1 MTPCP
6 GDEEL
11 RKLLAGQL
19 PAEDADP
26 LTWHTDQCAD
36 CQRRL
41 ERLLDDPAAG
51 RWRRLLGSAEG
62 EPAPT
67 KVAPG
72 AAGAD
77 TARAAEGAPPA
88 AATVREPADPQKR
101 PDAALLRRLRVDPAR
116 RPPPA
121 PPAPPGYE
129 ILGEL
134 GRGGMGVVYQARQT
148 ALHRLVA
155 LKVIGAGAWAGSGE
169 VARFR
174 AEAEAVARLQHP
186 NIVQIYEVG
195 DLDGRPFFSLE
206 YVDGGSLADRLDGT
220 PLPARA
226 AAELIRTLALAI
238 HAAHERGIV
247 HRDLKPANILLQKSE
262 VRSQKTEAQPPGR
275 PASDFCLLTSDFFPK
290 IADFGLAK
298 RLGDD
303 SGLTHTGTVLGTPS
317 YMAPEQAEGQV
328 HHIGPAADTYALGA
342 ILYELLTGRPPFLG
356 ASGLDTLQQVKSQT
370 PVAPT
375 RLRHQVP
382 RDLETICLKCLE
394 KEPHKRYP
402 TARALAEDLQ
412 HFLAGEPILARPV
425 TVWERTWKWTKRR
438 PAVAA
443 LLVLL
448 VVAPLALLAVGAW
461 SYFRLKESNDFA
473 ESVVDDMYT
482 KVAEEWLADEPQKDP
497 LQKEFLEKALGFYQR
512 QARKGGTSPEA
523 RRRAGL
529 AYFRMGQLYRG
540 LNRREEAADAYRQ
553 AIVLQEPLRQQY
565 PGERDYRQDLANS
578 YNWLGELL
586 RDGGSL
592 TEGEQNYR
600 AALALQEGLHEEDA
614 ANPAY
619 RRELARTYSNLGL
632 VEMDD
637 DRADQARQ
645 HFDGAVDLLEQLV
658 NESPANEFRHELAR
672 TLTNRGVFRRTHTRP
687 EDAEKDYRRAIQLLK
702 GLRGTGRVRA
712 VYDFNL
718 AIAHL
723 DLGNILF
730 DREDYDQALAELDQA
745 DEILTRLVEDFPD
758 RPRYKKKLARTYNSR
773 GGALLE
779 SGEERPAEE
788 DWQKARRLLEKLVE
802 ADPQE
807 AEYLADLGKCVGN
820 LGLLRFQQGDL
831 FAAGTELTEAVRL
844 LRAALKPNPKRPDYL
859 EALRDHYQSLAEVLV
874 RAGERGQA
882 VEAAAALAQVF
893 PERALGHY
901 YAACFTARCVPLD
914 EKAGD
919 ADGAAKHAAQAAA
932 HLRQALDRGLT
943 GAERLTKEDEPFAP
957 LAPRPGWAELL
968 AELET
973 RKRPAPAQPAP

>member
-6 GDEEL
+6 GDEDL

-26 LTWHTDQCAD
+26 LTRHTDQCAE

-51 RWRRLLGSAEG
+51 RWRRLLGPAED
-62 EPAPT
+62 EPAAT
-67 KVAPG
+67 KQAPP
-72 AAGAD
+72 AAGTD

-88 AATVREPADPQKR
+88 AATVREPADPDRR

-116 RPPPA
+116 RPPTT

-134 GRGGMGVVYQARQT
+134 GRGGMGVVYKARQT
-148 ALHRLVA
+148 ALRRLVA

-174 AEAEAVARLQHP
+174 AEAQAVARLQHP

-195 DLDGRPFFSLE
+195 EHDGRPFFSLE
-206 YVDGGSLADRLDGT
+206 YVDGGSLADKLDGT

-247 HRDLKPANILLQKSE
+247 HRDLKPANILLSCSRE
-262 VRSQKTEAQPPGR
+262 T
-275 PASDFCLLTSDFFPK
+275 PASASAALAGVSRLHEAVPK

-303 SGLTHTGTVLGTPS
+303 AGLTHTGTVLGTPS
-317 YMAPEQAEGQV
+317 YMAPEQAQGQV

-342 ILYELLTGRPPFLG
+342 ILYELLTGRPPFRG
-356 ASGLDTLQQVKSQT
+356 ASGLDTLQQVKSEP

-375 RLRHQVP
+375 RLQHQVP
-382 RDLETICLKCLE
+382 CDLETICLKCLE

-402 TARALAEDLQ
+402 TARALAEDLR
-412 HFLAGEPILARPV
+412 HFLAGEPIRARPA
-425 TVWERTWKWTKRR
+425 TVWERAWKWAKRR

-448 VVAPLALLAVGAW
+448 IAAPLALLAVGVW
-461 SYFRLKESNDFA
+461 SYFQLKESNDFA

-497 LQKEFLEKALGFYQR
+497 LQKEFLEKALAFYQR
-512 QARKGGTSPEA
+512 QARKGGTGSEA

-529 AYFRMGQLYRG
+529 AYFRIGQLYRG

-553 AIVLQEPLRQQY
+553 AIALQEQLRQQY
-565 PGERDYRQDLANS
+565 PGERDYRQELANS

-600 AALALQEGLHEEDA
+600 AALALQEGLHGEDA

-619 RRELARTYSNLGL
+619 RRELARSYSNLGL

-658 NESPANEFRHELAR
+658 NESPTNEFRHELAR
-672 TLTNRGVFRRTHTRP
+672 TLTNRGVFRRTHKQP
-687 EDAEKDYRRAIQLLK
+687 AAAEEDYRRAIRLLSD
-702 GLRGTGRVRA
+702 LRGTGRARA
-712 VYDFNL
+712 DYKFNL

-730 DREDYDQALAELDQA
+730 DREDYDQSLAELDQA
-745 DEILTRLVEDFPD
+745 EEILTRLVEDFPD

-788 DWQKARRLLEKLVE
+788 DWQKARRLLQKLVE

-820 LGLLRFQQGDL
+820 LGLLRFQQDDL
-831 FAAGTELTEAVRL
+831 FAAATDLTEAVRL

-874 RAGERGQA
+874 RAAERGQA
-882 VEAAAALAQVF
+882 VEAAAALAEVF
-893 PERALGHY
+893 PGRALGHY

-919 ADGAAKHAAQAAA
+919 ADGAARHAAQAAA
-932 HLRQALDRGLT
+932 HLRQALGRGLT
-943 GAERLTKEDEPFAP
+943 GAERLTKDEEPFGP
-957 LAPRPGWAELL
+957 LARQPGWADLL

-973 RKRPAPAQPAP
+973 RKRPAPAPAAR